1 MYTMHYSNLLSDSG
15 VILGSRVLHLTLKKE
30 WFDLMISGKKKV
42 EYRKPSDWIISRL
55 QKEYDVIK
63 FTNGY
68 GSDKPYFICEYKG
81 FEISNE
87 SETIHVEKSKIE
99 VEEGT
104 YMIKLGK
111 IIEKG
116 NVKKHHYPKSSGNGG
131 VEQNRDLL

>member
-1 MYTMHYSNLLSDSG
+1 M
-15 VILGSRVLHLTLKKE
+15 ILGSRVLHLTLKKE

-99 VEEGT
+99 VEAGT

-116 NVKKHHYPKSSGNGG
+116 NVKKHHYPKSPGNS
-131 VEQNRDLL
+131 